1 MIRLLRFAFAAWA
14 VVCALHAT
22 ALAAPELHAL
32 EAYEGGSKQAE
43 DQFINFLGG
52 FSVDPPARK
61 TSCCAEPTQSA
72 HAPRRMSRSSI
83 SKLMLT
89 CPTNSR

>member
-1 MIRLLRFAFAAWA
+1 MITLLRFASAAWA
-14 VVCALHAT
+14 AVFALPAT

-52 FSVDPPARK
+52 FFGRPAGSEDILLRG
-61 TSCCAEPTQSA
+61 T
-72 HAPRRMSRSSI
+72 HAVGTCTEADVEILDISR
-83 SKLMLT
+83 
-89 CPTNSR
+89 C